1 MSINVNELTPKQRR
15 DLGIRKTREQV
26 LKADDIRGYAIA
38 ALNQLRD
45 LSRNERKRVISHMT
59 KMNDV

>member
-1 MSINVNELTPKQRR
+1 MNVNELTPKQRR
-15 DLGIRKTREQV
+15 DLGIRKIREQA

-45 LSRNERKRVISHMT
+45 LSQSERRRVVKHMT